1 MTTLEGHSLH
11 CYKRHLLE
19 QNISKQSLQEI
30 RNDSIFFPPPLLSLA
45 HRPCCLSLFL
55 SFRLCFGVLP
65 FVRLENSEFFLQIFD
80 LLSGIPQILRQQSSL
95 VGSPPDLSLKPFGGV
110 RFRVRLEIF
119 GAGRSR
125 VQLVNCFVLRRDLR
139 VSSSVPR
146 LVRRKL
152 EVIQMRSVI
161 ASAEPAMLRNG
172 FSPKT
177 SEIICSVGC

>member
-1 MTTLEGHSLH
+1 M
-11 CYKRHLLE
+11 
-19 QNISKQSLQEI
+19 IQS
-30 RNDSIFFPPPLLSLA
+30 SFPPPLLSLA

-65 FVRLENSEFFLQIFD
+65 FVRLLENSEFFLQIFD
-80 LLSGIPQILRQQSSL
+80 LLSGIPQVLRQQSCL
-95 VGSPPDLSLKPFGGV
+95 VRSPPDLSSEPFGWV
-110 RFRVRLEIF
+110 RFRVGLEIF

-146 LVRRKL
+146 FVRRKL
-152 EVIQMRSVI
+152 EVIEMRSVI
-161 ASAEPAMLRNG
+161 ASAEPAMLRNV

-177 SEIICSVGC
+177 SEIICSVRC